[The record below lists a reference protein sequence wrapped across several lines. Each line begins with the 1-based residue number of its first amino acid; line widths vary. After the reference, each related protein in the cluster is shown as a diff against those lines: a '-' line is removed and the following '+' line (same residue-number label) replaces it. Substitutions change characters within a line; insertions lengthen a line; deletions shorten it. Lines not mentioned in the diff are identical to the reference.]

1 MPVPQN
7 RQLFGA
13 QWNHSSSL
21 EYRAEEK
28 SSLLSSFWKEW
39 LPRGKALHCHKRI
52 VKPRAIYSSHNCL
65 SASVFF
71 FFFKKL
77 SIMHNMPT
85 LSLASAS
92 NPHHHPLRKLGSE
105 KGLIQSHLSSQGT
118 LESSPTWLQVR
129 PLGTLSAAVTS
140 AFAPLL
146 LQTGEGISLA
156 AGTGDLSV
164 D

>member
-21 EYRAEEK
+21 AYRAEEK

-71 FFFKKL
+71 FFQK
-77 SIMHNMPT
+77 IIDYAQH
-85 LSLASAS
+85 A
-92 NPHHHPLRKLGSE
+92 NPVTCFCLESPPPPSKEAGLRKGTHS
-105 KGLIQSHLSSQGT
+105 KSPIKSGHPGIQPH
-118 LESSPTWLQVR
+118 
-129 PLGTLSAAVTS
+129 
-140 AFAPLL
+140 
-146 LQTGEGISLA
+146 LA
-156 AGTGDLSV
+156 AGQAPGHPVCSSHLCLCSPASPDRGRH
-164 D
+164 